1 MDKKKKG
8 VKPKIPTEGEKLDA
22 KIEEIKEK
30 QEIKSQ
36 GKYEKLRAMGN
47 ILPENSEEEMAFFT
61 FFNNFCLFE
70 AYFIDLYIHSILHFA
85 EKYSPHV

>member
-1 MDKKKKG
+1 M
-8 VKPKIPTEGEKLDA
+8 
-22 KIEEIKEK
+22 K

-85 EKYSPHV
+85 EKNIHPPFKRRFNFDKT